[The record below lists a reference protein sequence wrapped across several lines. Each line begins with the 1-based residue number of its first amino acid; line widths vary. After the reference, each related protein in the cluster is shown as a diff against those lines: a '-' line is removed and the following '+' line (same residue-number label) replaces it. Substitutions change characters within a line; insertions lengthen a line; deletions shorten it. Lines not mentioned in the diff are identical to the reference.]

1 MADSY
6 PIPEGEVVFEE
17 EIKHSRFI
25 TVLFHCPSAAVLRDK
40 LAQLRVTYPAAT
52 HYCQAAI
59 MSEPNDDVAVSS
71 SDDGEPSGSAG
82 RPMLAVLKGSGI
94 GEVGVVVIRYF
105 GGIELGVGGLV
116 RAYSSGV
123 QHALKMLSLTIKV
136 KTVAAR
142 LYCGYAQ
149 LPDVEHY
156 LSLFHVVIVERQ
168 FAENVSLHLAIPI
181 SAKGALAEKLQ
192 RISQGQLQ
200 LCFSDEAY

>member
-17 EIKHSRFI
+17 EIKHSRFV

-82 RPMLAVLKGSGI
+82 
-94 GEVGVVVIRYF
+94 
-105 GGIELGVGGLV
+105 
-116 RAYSSGV
+116 
-123 QHALKMLSLTIKV
+123 H
-136 KTVAAR
+136 
-142 LYCGYAQ
+142 GYIIIW
-149 LPDVEHY
+149 L
-156 LSLFHVVIVERQ
+156 
-168 FAENVSLHLAIPI
+168 
-181 SAKGALAEKLQ
+181 
-192 RISQGQLQ
+192 
-200 LCFSDEAY
+200 